1 MIINGVEL
9 EFNLYDLEN
18 PELKERYRAELEKMK
33 HVAEELPEGTELE
46 QNRFLCGRVKQ
57 MFDVVFGEG
66 TGDCVCGKGNDL
78 LTCMA
83 VYEQLVTEQIRQDNQ
98 YNEIMG
104 RLKMLS
110 MENAPDLCRF
120 HPAVRN

>member
-18 PELKERYRAELEKMK
+18 PELKERYGAELEKMK
-33 HVAEELPEGTELE
+33 HIAEELPEGTELE
-46 QNRFLCGRVKQ
+46 QNKFLCGRVKQ
-57 MFDVVFGEG
+57 MFDVVFGAG

-78 LTCMA
+78 LTCMT
-83 VYEQLVTEQIRQDNQ
+83 VYEQLITEQIRQDNQ

-110 MENAPDLCRF
+110 MENDP
-120 HPAVRN
+120 VEK

>member
-83 VYEQLVTEQIRQDNQ
+83 VYEQLIRQDNQ

-110 MENAPDLCRF
+110 MENAP
-120 HPAVRN
+120 VEK

>member
-66 TGDCVCGKGNDL
+66 TGDCVCGKEMTCL
-78 LTCMA
+78 LAWQFMSSWSQSRSDRIISTTRSW
-83 VYEQLVTEQIRQDNQ
+83 ED
-98 YNEIMG
+98 
-104 RLKMLS
+104 
-110 MENAPDLCRF
+110 
-120 HPAVRN
+120 

>member
-18 PELKERYRAELEKMK
+18 PELKERYSAELEKMK

-66 TGDCVCGKGNDL
+66 TGDCVCGRGNDL

-83 VYEQLVTEQIRQDNQ
+83 VYEQLITEQIRQDNQ

-110 MENAPDLCRF
+110 MENDP
-120 HPAVRN
+120 VEK

>member
-66 TGDCVCGKGNDL
+66 TGDCVCGRGNDL

-83 VYEQLVTEQIRQDNQ
+83 VYEQLVTEQIRQGNQ

-110 MENAPDLCRF
+110 MENDP
-120 HPAVRN
+120 VEK

>member
-66 TGDCVCGKGNDL
+66 TGDGVCGKGNDL

-110 MENAPDLCRF
+110 MENAP
-120 HPAVRN
+120 VEK